1 MNILGGVKLKK
12 TVILLSLMI
21 MMLFAAGCGGSKDD
35 KVLKVGTEPTFPP
48 FEFTDEKS
56 GKIDGFD
63 IALITAMAEKAGYE
77 VEVSSVAFDGLIA
90 ALQSGNI
97 DIVASGMSI
106 TPEREESVL
115 FSDPYIDAGLTIA
128 VAKDNNNISGEAD
141 LKGKTVGVQI
151 GTTGAE
157 KAAELKDSG
166 LIKEIK
172 TYNTIDV
179 AFLDLLNGAIDCVIN
194 DGPVNE
200 AYMNKN
206 EGKIKVVGDVLV
218 SDQYGFAVAKGKD
231 KLIDE
236 LNKAL
241 AELIKDGTYDTLV
254 AKYFGQ

>member
-1 MNILGGVKLKK
+1 MKK
-12 TVILLSLMI
+12 IGILLVLI
-21 MMLFAAGCGGSKDD
+21 MMMLVVVGCGAKND
-35 KVLKVGTEPTFPP
+35 KLLKVGTEPTFPP
-48 FEFTDEKS
+48 FEFTDEKT

-77 VEVSSVAFDGLIA
+77 VEITSVAFDGLIA

-97 DIVASGMSI
+97 DIVASAMSI
-106 TPEREESVL
+106 TPEREESVK

-128 VAKDNNNISGEAD
+128 VTQKNDDIKGETD
-141 LKGKTVGVQI
+141 LKDKVVGVQI

-157 KAAELKDSG
+157 TANELKASG
-166 LIKEIK
+166 KVKNVK

-206 EGKIKVVGDVLV
+206 EGKIKIVGDTLV
-218 SDQYGFAVAKGKD
+218 SDQYGFAVAKSND
-231 KLIDE
+231 KLMGE

-241 AELIKDGTYDTLV
+241 KELIEDGTYDTLV
-254 AKYFGQ
+254 AKYFGE

>member
-1 MNILGGVKLKK
+1 VKKIG
-12 TVILLSLMI
+12 ILLVLIM
-21 MMLFAAGCGGSKDD
+21 MMLFVVGCGAKND
-35 KVLKVGTEPTFPP
+35 KLLKVGTEPTFPP
-48 FEFTDEKS
+48 FEFTDEKT

-77 VEVSSVAFDGLIA
+77 VEITSVAFDGLIA

-97 DIVASGMSI
+97 DIVASAMSI
-106 TPEREESVL
+106 TPEREESVK

-128 VAKDNNNISGEAD
+128 VAQKNNDIKGEAD
-141 LKGKTVGVQI
+141 LKDKVVGVQI

-157 KAAELKDSG
+157 TANELKASG
-166 LIKEIK
+166 KVKDVK

-206 EGKIKVVGDVLV
+206 EGKIKIVGDTLV
-218 SDQYGFAVAKGKD
+218 SDQYGFAVAKSND
-231 KLIDE
+231 KLIGE

-241 AELIKDGTYDTLV
+241 KELIEDGTYDTLV
-254 AKYFGQ
+254 AKYFGK

>member
-1 MNILGGVKLKK
+1 MKKFGILVVL
-12 TVILLSLMI
+12 IM
-21 MMLFAAGCGGSKDD
+21 MMLFVTACGGAKND
-35 KVLKVGTEPTFPP
+35 KLLKVGTEPTFPP
-48 FEFTDEKS
+48 FEFTDEKT

-77 VEVSSVAFDGLIA
+77 VEITSVAFDGLIA

-97 DIVASGMSI
+97 DIVASAMSI
-106 TPEREESVL
+106 TPEREESVQ

-128 VAKDNNNISGEAD
+128 VTQKNDDIKGEAD
-141 LKGKTVGVQI
+141 LKDKVVGVQI

-157 KAAELKDSG
+157 TANELKASG
-166 LIKEIK
+166 KVKDVK

-206 EGKIKVVGDVLV
+206 EGKIKIVGDTLV
-218 SDQYGFAVAKGKD
+218 SDQYGFAVAKGND
-231 KLIDE
+231 KLIGE

-241 AELIKDGTYDTLV
+241 KELIEDGTYDTLV
-254 AKYFGQ
+254 AKYFGE

>member
-1 MNILGGVKLKK
+1 MKK
-12 TVILLSLMI
+12 FGILLVLIM
-21 MMLFAAGCGGSKDD
+21 MMLFVVGCGAKNE
-35 KVLKVGTEPTFPP
+35 KLLRVGTEPTFPP
-48 FEFTDEKS
+48 FEFTDEKT

-77 VEVSSVAFDGLIA
+77 VEITSVAFDGLIA

-97 DIVASGMSI
+97 DIVASAMSI
-106 TPEREESVL
+106 TPEREKSVK

-128 VAKDNNNISGEAD
+128 VTQKNDSIKGESD
-141 LKGKTVGVQI
+141 LKGKVVGVQI

-157 KAAELKDSG
+157 KANELKASG
-166 LIKEIK
+166 IVKDVK

-206 EGKIKVVGDVLV
+206 QGKIKTVGDTLV
-218 SDQYGFAVAKGKD
+218 SDQYGFAVAMGND
-231 KLIDE
+231 KLIGE

-241 AELIKDGTYDTLV
+241 KELIEDGTYDTLV
-254 AKYFGQ
+254 AKYFGE

>member
-1 MNILGGVKLKK
+1 
-12 TVILLSLMI
+12 
-21 MMLFAAGCGGSKDD
+21 
-35 KVLKVGTEPTFPP
+35 LKVGTEPTFPP
-48 FEFTDEKS
+48 FDFTDEKT

-77 VEVSSVAFDGLIA
+77 VEITSVAFDGLIA

-97 DIVASGMSI
+97 DIVASAMSI
-106 TPEREESVL
+106 TPEREESVK

-128 VAKDNNNISGEAD
+128 VTQKDDDIKGEAD
-141 LKGKTVGVQI
+141 LKDKVVGVQI

-157 KAAELKDSG
+157 TANELKASG
-166 LIKEIK
+166 KVKEVK

-206 EGKIKVVGDVLV
+206 EGKIKIVGDTLV
-218 SDQYGFAVAKGKD
+218 SDQYGFAVAKSND
-231 KLIDE
+231 KLIGE

-241 AELIKDGTYDTLV
+241 KELIEDGTYDTLV
-254 AKYFGQ
+254 AKYFGE

>member
-1 MNILGGVKLKK
+1 MKK
-12 TVILLSLMI
+12 TGILIILLAV
-21 MMLFAAGCGGSKDD
+21 MLFATACGGAKDD

-48 FEFTDEKS
+48 FEFTDEVT

-63 IALITAMAEKAGYE
+63 IALISAIAEKAGYE
-77 VEVSSVAFDGLIA
+77 VEITSVAFDGLIA

-97 DIVASGMSI
+97 DVVASGMSI
-106 TPEREESVL
+106 TPEREESVN

-128 VAKDNNNISGEAD
+128 VTEKNSSINSEAD
-141 LKGKTVGVQI
+141 LQGKVVGVQI

-157 KAAELKDSG
+157 KANELKDAGIVKSV
-166 LIKEIK
+166 K

-200 AYMNKN
+200 AYMSKN
-206 EGKIKVVGDVLV
+206 VGKIKIVGDVLV
-218 SDQYGFAVAKGKD
+218 SDQYGFAIAKGND
-231 KLIDE
+231 SLIAD

-241 AELIKDGTYDTLV
+241 KELVEDGTYDTLV
-254 AKYFGQ
+254 AKYFGK